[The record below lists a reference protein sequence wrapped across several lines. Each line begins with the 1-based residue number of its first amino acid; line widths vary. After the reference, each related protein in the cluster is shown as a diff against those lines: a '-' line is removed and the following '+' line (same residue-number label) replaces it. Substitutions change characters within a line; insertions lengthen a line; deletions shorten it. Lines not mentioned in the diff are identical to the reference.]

1 MGREYPAGY
10 DYFRERLKTA
20 FRKNQNETEPEK
32 IDELLA
38 RGQYITKEIE
48 ALYMLKKY
56 RTLKRRYYEDDEMT
70 EATRVKIIED
80 FAKK

>member
-20 FRKNQNETEPEK
+20 FQKNQNETEPEK